1 MAILEA
7 MSDGMPVVATPV
19 GGIQDV
25 MAHERDARLVHVG
38 DQAALRAAMGLVS
51 LRGRPGDG
59 VRGRSGGLG
68 GVSVSGECSGS

>member
-25 MAHERDARLVHVG
+25 IAHERDARLVHVG
-38 DQAALRAAMGLVS
+38 DQAALRAAMGLYDFQQ
-51 LRGRPGDG
+51 GDPFMLLTYAVG
-59 VRGRSGGLG
+59 
-68 GVSVSGECSGS
+68 